1 MRFWLLVLTMLSG
14 MACGFETVDTD
25 TYFPAVVQGHR
36 GNNNAVCTGQDAAKL
51 TQNNQAKITGTAGAA
66 LNFCD
71 SNKGSG
77 MPLDG
82 CDNANGSRRLCSI
95 SDRSI
100 RGMSTSGGN
109 SFLSSSGDDGSLGFC
124 NAGQQLTMGSTSQ
137 YQFGAISLYSAC
149 TLTFSSARNEY
160 RIESL
165 AIGGGAKVILPA
177 GDYWID
183 SLTINQG
190 GVIETQGAVRI
201 FVNEQAALNDGRL
214 NPDNQGSVLLFGYA
228 DINLNGNSLINGL
241 VYSDKALNMNGS
253 SIINGRT
260 TSRSLFMTGST
271 AINDKAP
278 PVPLACFSDDFSA
291 STLSNNWVVARSS
304 GNFTPAIVNG
314 RLGMTQAST
323 RQSTS
328 ATYQRL
334 FPATNN
340 LVTIEFDQ
348 YAHGGNGAD
357 GMAVVLSDAKVTPQP
372 GAFGGPLGYGF
383 KPEVNGFA
391 GGWLGVGIDEY
402 GNFSGEGGA
411 INKGRRKQ
419 SVVVR
424 GSGSGTSGY
433 NYLKGTCNNGADNA
447 NGNCLSPTVD
457 SGSDSN
463 RPHRYRLTIDSRITG
478 QSLVKVERNTG
489 GGYSTLIDSFNAAG
503 QSGQA
508 AIPENLMLSLTGS
521 TGDATNAHQIDNVRI
536 CALNSSPVGTQIDH
550 FEFDHS
556 GQALTCNPETLIIR
570 ACANASCS
578 QLFTDPVSA
587 TLTPLK
593 NGSNGWITGS
603 QVSYNGN
610 TATVNFSDGTAKL
623 QLRNNLASAMRV
635 GVSGSIPSTKP
646 LSETL
651 CRAGSGALSPAACT
665 LSFADSGFVFNVLD
679 TLANK
684 PQQVVMT
691 AVRKDNTSQLCV
703 PSFQKQTKRITFW
716 SDYNVPATNLFGSQI
731 RIDKTAIATT
741 AGAPTAMDLYFNELG
756 ETTLKDVSYPDAGQ
770 MRLNARHDGSGDTAG
785 LVMTGSDLF
794 VSRPVGLCI
803 NAPQGACATGNASCP
818 VFRRTGDS
826 FSLNITAMAWQS
838 DNDGDICVGNGTTP
852 NFVLPDIALTSE
864 LVAPQGGIVAQ
875 VTPNKYSH
883 VAASNSLN
891 SPTPSL
897 NEVGVFRIKATPPVA
912 TPPEGSTVST
922 GYFGYTIPPASSVS
936 VGRFV
941 PWDFNLVSGIVTPA
955 CGGFSYMSQPF
966 GVDAIVVA
974 RNKEGGI
981 TKNYRDAFGK
991 GALILAAANNQDG
1004 VDRSNRLTPL
1014 AASWSEGTG
1023 KATGQSRFMRLREL
1037 TPILTAPEEPLPL
1050 LRLGLRVADGETPE
1064 TSFLADRDMNPAV
1077 TGTCQSEVNCTAKQ
1091 LLIPQGAND
1100 TMIAYY
1106 GRLLASTRQGAA
1118 SAPLALPLQV
1128 QYFEEGL
1135 WRANS
1140 LDVCTQ
1146 IALTGGGMDFTD
1158 VNQHYDAASGDLVLQ
1173 DGARIRLGLG
1183 NQAPGGSQT
1192 RFNSGETWFHFAPP
1206 NQAVRIPYRIVLEKQ
1221 PDQPLWLVDPATAD
1235 HLSGEAIFG
1244 RDRGN
1249 DRIIY
1254 RREVMP

>member
-1 MRFWLLVLTMLSG
+1 MRLWLLVLTMLSG

-71 SNKGSG
+71 SNQGSG

-109 SFLSSSGDDGSLGFC
+109 SFLSSSGSDGDIGHC
-124 NAGQQLTMGSTSQ
+124 NSGQQLTLGSASQ
-137 YQFGAISLYSAC
+137 YQFGTISLYSAC
-149 TLTFSSARNEY
+149 TLTFSSTRQEY
-160 RIESL
+160 RIQAL
-165 AIGGGAKVILPA
+165 ALGGAKVVLPA

-183 SLTINQG
+183 RLVVNQG
-190 GVIETQGAVRI
+190 GEIETRGNVRI
-201 FVNEQAALNDGRL
+201 FVNAVEFNGGRL
-214 NPDNQGSVLLFGYA
+214 NAAKTGSVLLFGYQNV
-228 DINLNGNSLINGL
+228 NLNGESLVNGL
-241 VYSDKALNMNGS
+241 VYADQALNMNNAS
-253 SIINGRT
+253 VINGRT
-260 TSRSLFMTGST
+260 TSRSLFMSGTT
-271 AINDKAP
+271 AINDKMPP
-278 PVPLACFSDDFSA
+278 PV
-291 STLSNNWVVARSS
+291 T
-304 GNFTPAIVNG
+304 
-314 RLGMTQAST
+314 
-323 RQSTS
+323 
-328 ATYQRL
+328 
-334 FPATNN
+334 
-340 LVTIEFDQ
+340 
-348 YAHGGNGAD
+348 
-357 GMAVVLSDAKVTPQP
+357 
-372 GAFGGPLGYGF
+372 
-383 KPEVNGFA
+383 
-391 GGWLGVGIDEY
+391 
-402 GNFSGEGGA
+402 
-411 INKGRRKQ
+411 
-419 SVVVR
+419 
-424 GSGSGTSGY
+424 
-433 NYLKGTCNNGADNA
+433 
-447 NGNCLSPTVD
+447 
-457 SGSDSN
+457 
-463 RPHRYRLTIDSRITG
+463 
-478 QSLVKVERNTG
+478 
-489 GGYSTLIDSFNAAG
+489 AA
-503 QSGQA
+503 
-508 AIPENLMLSLTGS
+508 
-521 TGDATNAHQIDNVRI
+521 
-536 CALNSSPVGTQIDH
+536 IDH

-593 NGSNGWITGS
+593 NGSNGWIADS
-603 QVSYNGN
+603 QVSYSGN
-610 TATVNFSDGTAKL
+610 TATVNFSDGTTKL

-651 CRAGSGALSPAACT
+651 CRAGSGALSAAACT
-665 LSFADSGFVFNVLD
+665 LSFADSGFVFDVLD
-679 TLANK
+679 TYANK
-684 PQQVVMT
+684 PQDVVIS
-691 AVRKDNTSQLCV
+691 AVKKDDVTQQCV
-703 PSFQKQTKRITFW
+703 PGFTGTRSVGFW
-716 SDYNVPATNLFGSQI
+716 GTYVTPNANAFGSQVT
-731 RIDKTAIATT
+731 IDGNPISTNAANVASPASTIINLNFDNQGKA
-741 AGAPTAMDLYFNELG
+741 
-756 ETTLKDVSYPDAGQ
+756 TLKKVNYPDAGQ

-803 NAPQGACATGNASCP
+803 TPAQGTCAAGDASCP
-818 VFRRTGDS
+818 VFKKTGEA
-826 FSLNITAMAWQS
+826 FQLNIKGVAWQADDDKDLCS
-838 DNDGDICVGNGTTP
+838 GNLATP
-852 NFVLPDIALTSE
+852 NFALANIALGSE

-891 SPTPSL
+891 TPTLSL
-897 NEVGVFRIKATPPVA
+897 NEVGVFRMTATPPVA

-922 GYFGYTIPPASSVS
+922 GYFGYTIPPATSVAL
-936 VGRFV
+936 GRFV

-981 TKNYRDAFGK
+981 TKNYRDAFAK

-1128 QYFEEGL
+1128 QYFEGGL

-1173 DGARIRLGLG
+1173 DGARICLGLG